1 MRVQAALRGD
11 LRSPLS
17 WGNLRGTKRT
27 QIISITF
34 AKKGDIRLRKGDTRL
49 PRQQTEL
56 ALRICH

>member
-34 AKKGDIRLRKGDTRL
+34 AKKPHVLEREI
-49 PRQQTEL
+49 
-56 ALRICH
+56 